1 MSDWFYALQ
10 VARGKRAS
18 KGYLWQDGLL
28 VRDYDYDAG
37 WQFNAVRSTEFH
49 NLAGLAD
56 ALCKLESRDNYF
68 VIRGELRGGA
78 TRREGVNRLA
88 SWNDKER
95 QPDWDQ
101 RDRQWAMFDID
112 DIAWSGPE
120 VVSQSEYERRL
131 VVIIKDKL
139 PSCFHDVAFYY
150 QLSSSAGLTK
160 VDGGAYRV
168 GHTTLKVHLWY
179 WLDRPLC
186 CPSIREWIRGS
197 NLPIDAAPFNP
208 VQPHYTSNPT
218 FRGGEDPLQFRSGI
232 VLGRCPVL
240 TLPDC
245 VVGRKEYVKAK
256 KPVQSTL
263 VPYVRQAR
271 MGKGFIESAA
281 GAILATPA
289 GHGRHFA
296 LNKVGYTLGGAVAGG
311 AVSFDDA
318 FQAIVGAAISVGI
331 KPSEAERIGKRAME
345 DGMMEP
351 IELSESRDEFQSAP
365 PSVIGS
371 VVKKMMAPAPDPEPE
386 PAQDQAESTISIYVE
401 SLLKM
406 KDKALKGYRGRKG
419 KSNPVELHW
428 WAVCQHIDTGESLLL
443 EHLPAYA
450 ALLFGRDAYRYENTM
465 PRDEMERRVCES
477 IIQMEV

>member
-37 WQFNAVRSTEFH
+37 WQFGAVRSTQFDC
-49 NLAGLAD
+49 LAGLAD
-56 ALCKLESRDNYF
+56 ALRKLESRDNYF
-68 VIRGELRGGA
+68 VIRGELRGQA
-78 TRREGVNRLA
+78 TRREKVNRLA

-95 QPDWDQ
+95 QPDWEQ

-120 VVSQSEYERRL
+120 IVSQFEYERRL
-131 VVIIKDKL
+131 VSIIKDKL
-139 PSCFHDVAFYY
+139 PSCFHDVGFYY

-168 GHTTLKVHLWY
+168 GHTTLKAHLWY

-208 VQPHYTSNPT
+208 VQPHYTSNPS
-218 FRGGEDPLQFRSGI
+218 FRGGDDPLQFRSGI

-240 TLPDC
+240 TLPDS
-245 VVGRKEYVKAK
+245 VTGRDEYVRAK
-256 KPVQSTL
+256 KPVQPSLTS
-263 VPYVRQAR
+263 YVRQAK
-271 MGKGFIESAA
+271 MGKGFVESAA

-296 LNKVGYTLGGAVAGG
+296 LNKAGYTLGGAVAGG
-311 AVSFDDA
+311 AVSFQDA
-318 FQAIVGAAISVGI
+318 LDAIMSAAISVGI
-331 KPSEAERIGKRAME
+331 KPSEADRIGKRAME

-351 IELSESRDEFQSAP
+351 IELSESRDQFQSAP
-365 PSVIGS
+365 PMAMGS
-371 VVKKMMAPAPDPEPE
+371 AVKKLLQPEPE
-386 PAQDQAESTISIYVE
+386 PEPEPQQPSYDKPMQAYVE

-406 KDKALKGYRGRKG
+406 KKEALAGYYGRGK
-419 KSNPVELHW
+419 KNNPVELHW
-428 WAVCQHIDTGESLLL
+428 YAVCQHVDNGESLLL

-450 ALLFGRDAYRYENTM
+450 VLLFGQEAYRYENTK
-465 PRDEMERRVCES
+465 PRDEAQRLACEL
-477 IIQMEV
+477 IMQMEA